1 MFEFVTRTAIDR
13 ISTTQSL
20 IYYGILAAL
29 FFLFL
34 RVRRTDKITLVIL
47 LVYFHGFFLAFGT
60 RGFVVFKIVL
70 TLATLNLYFGRG
82 RFPASVF
89 DSRLL
94 LSFGIFTL
102 LHFAVWF
109 LHTGPRLAALN
120 DYYKYLIPF
129 LIFVG
134 VRKHPHWKADYL
146 FYVVLIIKLT
156 AFQILFSF
164 VKLAVLGFRENI
176 IGTVGSTGGSVS
188 IAYAVFPALMYWM
201 YSGEVIKRKD
211 LWYLLLLLAIP
222 IASNKRAIWLT
233 YPLLMMAMTSKHI
246 ERKTLNKF
254 AYLLIL
260 VPLIFYFGLRFN
272 PSFNPERAIWGS
284 FDPQFA
290 WSFIKGYSLGEEK
303 DTKGLAYGRVAA
315 AQHILT
321 NTVQNPLDINSIFGY
336 GIGMSG
342 ASSEMSNED
351 LGLWGGTIAAAGFLT
366 KNHGYLYTI
375 SIIVLIWT
383 MTSCIADGYNRRIFR
398 LLFLWNLFFYS
409 GGFFLTP
416 QQSIIMYF
424 AIMYAE
430 RKSQDSGQIT
440 SNKPIFVF

>member
-29 FFLFL
+29 YFLFL

-47 LVYFHGFFLAFGT
+47 LIYFHGFFLAFGT

-102 LHFAVWF
+102 LHFTVWF
-109 LHTGPRLAALN
+109 IHVGPRLSAFN

-134 VRKHPHWKADYL
+134 VRKHPHWKADHL

-176 IGTVGSTGGSVS
+176 IGTVGSTGGSIS

-222 IASNKRAIWLT
+222 IASNKRAIWLS
-233 YPLLMMAMTSKHI
+233 YPFLMMAMTTKHI

-303 DTKGLAYGRVAA
+303 DTKGLAYGRISAG
-315 AQHILT
+315 QHILT
-321 NTVQNPLDINSIFGY
+321 NTIQNPMEFTSLFGY

-342 ASSEMSNED
+342 ASPEVTNED
-351 LGLWGGTIAAAGFLT
+351 LGLFGGTIAGIGYLT
-366 KNHGYLYTI
+366 KNHGYLYSL
-375 SIIVLIWT
+375 SILLYVWII
-383 MTSCIADGYNRRIFR
+383 TSCIRDRYNRRIIWYFF
-398 LLFLWNLFFYS
+398 LWDFFLYSGALFLA
-409 GGFFLTP
+409 P
-416 QQSIIMYF
+416 QQSIIMNF

-430 RKSQDSGQIT
+430 RKSQDGSQI
-440 SNKPIFVF
+440 SSI